1 MVVGWF
7 FRVYG
12 YARLS
17 RLLFR
22 VRQRHPTALSP
33 VTVKKDAGREDVLLN
48 STHLPSG
55 DLRA

>member
-17 RLLFR
+17 SLLFR
-22 VRQRHPTALSP
+22 VRQRHPAALSP
-33 VTVKKDAGREDVLLN
+33 VTAKEDAGREDVLLN
-48 STHLPSG
+48 SSHLPSG

>member
-1 MVVGWF
+1 VTGWF

-12 YARLS
+12 YVRLS

-33 VTVKKDAGREDVLLN
+33 VTVKEDSERDDVLLN
-48 STHLPSG
+48 STYLPSG

>member
-17 RLLFR
+17 RLPFR

>member
-7 FRVYG
+7 FRAYG

-17 RLLFR
+17 SLLFR

-33 VTVKKDAGREDVLLN
+33 VTAKEDAGREDVLLN
-48 STHLPSG
+48 GTHLPSG